1 VRTILAFMVVLT
13 LTGCAGS
20 GSGGGSGSL
29 TPINWFG
36 GGASARPETLA
47 PRGGFPV
54 AVDRR
59 PLIEKIT
66 AVAVERTPYGII
78 VRATGLS
85 PTLGYFDAG
94 LVPVA
99 APRRGEM
106 AFEFRARPPG
116 RAMPTGTA
124 YARQITAGAFIP
136 GERLHGIRTIR
147 VIGTTNSR
155 TARR

>member
-1 VRTILAFMVVLT
+1 MRTILAFALVLT
-13 LTGCAGS
+13 LAGCAGS
-20 GSGGGSGSL
+20 GGGIGSL
-29 TPINWFG
+29 NPFSWFG
-36 GGASARPETLA
+36 GGSAAARPDTLA

-78 VRATGLS
+78 VRATGLP
-85 PTLGYFDAG
+85 PTLGYYDAG
-94 LVPVA
+94 LVAVA
-99 APRRGEM
+99 APRRGEL

-116 RAMPTGTA
+116 RAMPAGSA

-136 GERLHGIRTIR
+136 KERLHGIRTIR
-147 VIGTTNSR
+147 VIGATNSR